1 MAAQV
6 VEDGVA
12 AEAVLVEAL
21 LADLGGLDLPE
32 LVEAQTLGLLHPRSQ
47 RAQEVLGR
55 HENLRQRT
63 KCRVQ
68 IFFLLA
74 AKLSLGTLSGKE
86 NGAVG

>member
-55 HENLRQRT
+55 HENLRQSANCA
-63 KCRVQ
+63 KC
-68 IFFLLA
+68 
-74 AKLSLGTLSGKE
+74 KLSSLNYPLGPFRVRHPCSKAQE
-86 NGAVG
+86 